1 MRALRP
7 ILVVMA
13 LVLGASTA
21 VADARPAA
29 KPASKPVS
37 IAPDWSKVV
46 AATPEGGFRMGKAA
60 APVKLVEY
68 GSLTCSHCAD
78 FARDGVPP
86 LIANYVKTGKVSYEY
101 RNYVLNGIDVT
112 ASLLARC
119 AGPKGFFG
127 MAETLYSTQPAW
139 IGKVTA
145 MPATEKDKL
154 KALPEG
160 DRLDRIAEI
169 AGLIEVAGRYGVPA
183 ARAHACAKDQAA
195 LDRLGTMVEAAQALG
210 VEGTP
215 TFLLNGQNIGTQ
227 NWQSLESLLQ
237 RAGAR

>member
-1 MRALRP
+1 MILALG
-7 ILVVMA
+7 
-13 LVLGASTA
+13 LGASTA
-21 VADARPAA
+21 VADARPAP
-29 KPASKPVS
+29 KVASKPVS

-46 AATPEGGFRMGKAA
+46 STTPEGGFRMGKAT

-112 ASLLARC
+112 ASLLTRC

-127 MAETLYSTQPAW
+127 MAETLYSTQASW
-139 IGKVTA
+139 MGKVTA
-145 MPATEKDKL
+145 LPTAEKDKL

-183 ARAHACAKDQAA
+183 PRAHACAKDQAA
-195 LDRLGTMVEAAQALG
+195 FDRLGTMAEAAEALG
-210 VEGTP
+210 VQGTP
-215 TFLLNGQNIGTQ
+215 TFLLNGQNVGTQ
-227 NWQSLESLLQ
+227 NWQTLEPMLQ
-237 RAGAR
+237 RAGVR

>member
-1 MRALRP
+1 MLVILALG
-7 ILVVMA
+7 
-13 LVLGASTA
+13 LGASAA
-21 VADARPAA
+21 VAEARPAPKA
-29 KPASKPVS
+29 ASKPIS

-46 AATPEGGFRMGKAA
+46 TATPEGGFRMGKPA
-60 APVKLVEY
+60 APVTLVEF

-86 LIANYVKTGKVSYEY
+86 LIANYVKIGKVSYEY
-101 RNYVLNGIDVT
+101 RNYVLNGLDVS
-112 ASLLARC
+112 ASLVARC

-127 MAETLYSTQPAW
+127 MAETLYSTQAAW
-139 IGKVTA
+139 TGKVTGLPTA
-145 MPATEKDKL
+145 EKDRL

-195 LDRLGTMVEAAQALG
+195 LDRLTAMVEAAEALG

-227 NWQSLESLLQ
+227 NWQSLEPKLQ